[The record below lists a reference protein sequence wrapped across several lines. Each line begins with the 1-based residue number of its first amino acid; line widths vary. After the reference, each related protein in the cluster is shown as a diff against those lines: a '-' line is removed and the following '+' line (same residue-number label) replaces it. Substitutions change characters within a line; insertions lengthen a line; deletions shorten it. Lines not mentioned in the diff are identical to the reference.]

1 LVKPESIDQ
10 VRNRVLVAT
19 ASGDT
24 CSPSNVRSICL
35 ESTTGKPIQMSE
47 LQAYTASGLVVATGK
62 NATQSS
68 TFKDSNVKCGAS
80 NAVDGNNS
88 TFSHTKDVS
97 SIWEVDLA
105 DDYGISHTSIQNRWC
120 GDISDSLG
128 CLCRLTNATLSLLD
142 SQGVVVL
149 SVAVGNTCDT
159 LIVKSDFE
167 YASRLAVSESL
178 LLHTQLI
185 RIYCN
190 HSCYL
195 HFDFLRKK

>member
-1 LVKPESIDQ
+1 
-10 VRNRVLVAT
+10 
-19 ASGDT
+19 
-24 CSPSNVRSICL
+24 
-35 ESTTGKPIQMSE
+35 MFE
-47 LQAYTASGLVVATGK
+47 LQAYTTSGLEVARGK

-68 TFKDSNVKCGAS
+68 TFKDSNVKFGAS
-80 NAVDGNNS
+80 NAVDGDNS
-88 TFSHTKDVS
+88 TFSHTKDAS

-105 DDYGISHTSIQNRWC
+105 DDYDISYTSIQNRWC
-120 GDISDSLG
+120 GDTFDSLG
-128 CLCRLTNATLSLLD
+128 CLCRLTNATLSLFD
-142 SQGVVVL
+142 SQGVVVS

-185 RIYCN
+185 RIHCN

-195 HFDFLRKK
+195 HFDFLVRKK